1 MPSNSAIEWSHRL
14 LTGVLVVVVLGY
26 VAYQRFIDVAP
37 QDSLYSTRQ
46 LSENTWLY
54 VTKYRGGGATV
65 SDVYRYYLDGKLD
78 EAPLKH
84 LAERAP
90 FLVADVGDAQ
100 VSGQDDRIDVRVTGR
115 VYAFSNSELF
125 QSGDR
130 TFMPVIDLTA
140 YGVR

>member
-1 MPSNSAIEWSHRL
+1 MPSNSVIEWLHRL
-14 LTGVLVVVVLGY
+14 LTAVLLGVVLGY
-26 VAYQRFIDVAP
+26 LAYQRLVNVAP
-37 QDSLYSTRQ
+37 EDSLYARRQ

-54 VTKYRGGGATV
+54 VTRYQGGGATV

-78 EAPLKH
+78 ETPLKH

-90 FLVADVGDAQ
+90 FLVADEGDAQ
-100 VSGQDDRIDVRVTGR
+100 VSGQDDRIDVSLTGR
-115 VYAFSNSELF
+115 VYAFGNSELF